1 MKGSIY
7 VELSKCLSCHS
18 CELACA
24 LEHSESKK
32 LAKAIYED
40 PAPVARVRL
49 EQVEGTAIPLQCRHC
64 EDAPCVI
71 ICPSGAIEKLGPE
84 QAVIIHED
92 KCIGC
97 KFCIAVCPFGVVD
110 LRSDGKVALKCDLCL
125 SRTEEGLQPACVT
138 ACPSGALRFLSAE
151 ELSKHKRRAAAK
163 REYQAAQSAE
173 ADTKEQQT

>member
-1 MKGSIY
+1 M
-7 VELSKCLSCHS
+7 
-18 CELACA
+18 
-24 LEHSESKK
+24 
-32 LAKAIYED
+32 
-40 PAPVARVRL
+40 
-49 EQVEGTAIPLQCRHC
+49 
-64 EDAPCVI
+64 
-71 ICPSGAIEKLGPE
+71 
-84 QAVIIHED
+84 IIHED

-125 SRTEEGLQPACVT
+125 ERTEEGLEPACVN

-151 ELSKHKRRAAAK
+151 ELSKQKRQAAAK

>member
-24 LEHSESKK
+24 LEHSESKE

-40 PAPVARVRL
+40 PAPVARVRV
-49 EQVEGTAIPLQCRHC
+49 EAVEGAAIPLQCRHC
-64 EDAPCVI
+64 EDAPCVT
-71 ICPSGAIEKLGPE
+71 ICPCEAIEKLGPE

-97 KFCIAVCPFGVVD
+97 KFCIAVCPFGVVS

-125 SRTEEGLQPACVT
+125 GRTEEGLEPACVS

-151 ELSKHKRRAAAK
+151 ELSKQKRQAAAK
-163 REYQAAQSAE
+163 REYQAAQSG
-173 ADTKEQQT
+173 KEQAKEEQT

>member
-24 LEHSESKK
+24 LEHSESKE

-64 EDAPCVI
+64 EDAPCVT
-71 ICPSGAIEKLGPE
+71 ICPSGAIE
-84 QAVIIHED
+84 
-92 KCIGC
+92 
-97 KFCIAVCPFGVVD
+97 
-110 LRSDGKVALKCDLCL
+110 
-125 SRTEEGLQPACVT
+125 
-138 ACPSGALRFLSAE
+138 
-151 ELSKHKRRAAAK
+151 
-163 REYQAAQSAE
+163 
-173 ADTKEQQT
+173 